1 MQKPQ
6 FNYSLYVAMAYV
18 TTILV
23 SNVIAYK
30 IIKIG
35 PFDLPAAVIVYPLIF
50 ILDDILAEVYGYRY
64 TRPIIWFSLL
74 CSAMQ
79 MGFFQLSIV
88 MPSITQWHHQ
98 FAYETVLGTMPRI
111 VVAAFIAI
119 ACAQFANAYLIAKL
133 KMKTQGKY
141 LGGRLVFST
150 FIGVSID
157 SVLFIMIAFLGVL
170 PLTVLGVMIGSQIV
184 IKVGYEIM
192 LLPFITWIIH
202 RLKHY
207 EGIDYYDTNTNFN
220 PFARH

>member
-6 FNYSLYVAMAYV
+6 FNYLLYVAMAYV

-74 CSAMQ
+74 CSAVQ
-79 MGFFQLSIV
+79 MSLFQLSIV

-98 FAYETVLGTMPRI
+98 LAYETVLGTIPRI

-119 ACAQFANAYLIAKL
+119 ACAQFSNAYLIAKL
-133 KMKTQGKY
+133 KIKTQGKY

-150 FIGVSID
+150 FMGVSID

-170 PLTVLGVMIGSQIV
+170 PLTVLWVMIGSQIV

-192 LLPFITWIIH
+192 LLPFITWIIR